1 MPVKRRRTLF
11 ACFVEENET
20 IVQIICMKELLELF
34 TMTINHLCKIYLGK
48 IAQCLSII
56 EIFAHL
62 QLEFKKLRITLRII
76 YQN

>member
-1 MPVKRRRTLF
+1 
-11 ACFVEENET
+11 
-20 IVQIICMKELLELF
+20 MKELLELF
-34 TMTINHLCKIYLGK
+34 TMTINHLFKIYLGK